1 MSDAEHLFP
10 FLFLDFSSLCR
21 NNKTLSG
28 HVFVSILVQQNHT
41 NNLGRK
47 SFLGL
52 NQGPTHLPHPLLV
65 VCDLARLFALVLGG
79 ASASRRPAAFA
90 GGRSNCWG
98 PDRRELAAAAE
109 GTGAGPT
116 GDIAADEV
124 DDRVKDFLP
133 LHRPANPHGWWDNV
147 VLLADGS
154 GGIHPGE
161 RGPQLP
167 AECGLIP
174 FGWP

>member
-1 MSDAEHLFP
+1 MLGPGQARIGC
-10 FLFLDFSSLCR
+10 CR
-21 NNKTLSG
+21 G
-28 HVFVSILVQQNHT
+28 H
-41 NNLGRK
+41 
-47 SFLGL
+47 
-52 NQGPTHLPHPLLV
+52 
-65 VCDLARLFALVLGG
+65 
-79 ASASRRPAAFA
+79 RRWA
-90 GGRSNCWG
+90 N
-98 PDRRELAAAAE
+98 
-109 GTGAGPT
+109 

-167 AECGLIP
+167 AERGLIP